1 MNTEITRKKRILS
14 VLLTVILV
22 LSTVPVSVF
31 AQEPAVES
39 EVPSKLSAQTQTEEP
54 AAPLEETNGA
64 STEIP
69 KQTPVKAP
77 TENGQSIVLY
87 ADDCAHNH
95 IDSNGHCL
103 DCDTDF
109 AVMVIPAAGPK
120 HYDYQTLP
128 EALSVWQDDSKQ
140 IVLLSDVTL
149 TADDELYSIGSVN
162 LDLQG
167 KQISGDGVFH
177 VGLMETNQ
185 PTSGYLSFSG
195 PGTVAAQVKVS
206 DLGQLEVHGNVALSR
221 YLPVYGSLLVDG
233 DAAKFADVMIGHSTG
248 SLTVTGNASFAAL
261 TLEEGIKAVQLSG
274 GNYTMISAA
283 TSVKAG
289 ELLAEGYAFCT
300 FDGTE
305 FIMYETSGTD
315 LSVLGALTVVFCP
328 HTTTDEDGNCRIC
341 KTQIYVAEV
350 IKADGTAT
358 EYEVFADAWIAA
370 IDNEGSTLKLL
381 CDITLNK
388 AENGILAQ
396 SGKFTVDLNGKTVSG
411 DITQQL
417 LTVSDTADIT
427 I

>member
-1 MNTEITRKKRILS
+1 MWKD
-14 VLLTVILV
+14 
-22 LSTVPVSVF
+22 
-31 AQEPAVES
+31 
-39 EVPSKLSAQTQTEEP
+39 
-54 AAPLEETNGA
+54 G
-64 STEIP
+64 
-69 KQTPVKAP
+69 
-77 TENGQSIVLY
+77 
-87 ADDCAHNH
+87 
-95 IDSNGHCL
+95 
-103 DCDTDF
+103 
-109 AVMVIPAAGPK
+109 
-120 HYDYQTLP
+120 
-128 EALSVWQDDSKQ
+128 SKQ
-140 IVLLSDVTL
+140 FVLLSDVTL

-206 DLGQLEVHGNVALSR
+206 DLGQLEVPGNVALSR

-274 GNYTMISAA
+274 GNYTMISAP
-283 TSVKAG
+283 TSGKAG